1 MLLINLHDNSQHHG
15 CSVTFLQGVTMRK
28 QQRVTLAYG
37 RLCVVSIVH
46 VSMAL
51 ESCCLYVGV
60 DLLVI
65 GLRCELASLFASYF
79 LVIILLSSSN

>member
-1 MLLINLHDNSQHHG
+1 MK
-15 CSVTFLQGVTMRK
+15 K
-28 QQRVTLAYG
+28 QQRVTLACG

-79 LVIILLSSSN
+79 LVRILLSSSN